1 MQKRTDRKSFSLRLE
16 EKVLTRNWIVGIVYK
31 NHSLWRGA
39 MKKILVLVA
48 IFILFFAP
56 FALAQTKITIG
67 TGGTGGVYYPY
78 GGTMAEIISKF
89 VPGVTATAE
98 VTGASVE
105 NVRLIGQK
113 KIELGLS
120 MNDTVYQAYKGEGK
134 FAGGKIDALRTVFQM
149 YPNLYHVVT
158 LKKYPIYKISDL
170 KGKKVSVG
178 APGSG
183 TELKTSQVLPA
194 LGIEYKDMK
203 VYRLSFSENTTQLKD
218 GTIEVGIWSVAPPTS
233 SIIDLATTHE
243 IRFIPFSKEE
253 IEKIE
258 KMYPY
263 YVGSVIPK
271 NTYKGQTED
280 IPTLA
285 VWNSVV
291 CHKDLP
297 EDLVY
302 KITKAIFEH
311 KKMLVDTHKIAEFT
325 TPEVSATKSPIP
337 IHPGALK
344 YYKEIKVI
352 K

>member
-1 MQKRTDRKSFSLRLE
+1 
-16 EKVLTRNWIVGIVYK
+16 
-31 NHSLWRGA
+31 
-39 MKKILVLVA
+39 MKKSVFFFLMFFL
-48 IFILFFAP
+48 LFTVPVF
-56 FALAQTKITIG
+56 AQTKITIA

-78 GGTMAEIISKF
+78 GGTMAEIITKF

-105 NVRLIGQK
+105 NVRLVGQK
-113 KIELGLS
+113 KAELGLA
-120 MNDTVYQAYKGEGK
+120 MNDTVYQAYHGEGK
-134 FAGGKIDALRTVFQM
+134 FAGSKIDSLRTVFQM

-183 TELKTSQVLPA
+183 TELKTSQVLPV
-194 LGIEYKDMK
+194 LGITYKDIK
-203 VYRLSFSENTTQLKD
+203 VYRLSFAENTTQLKD

-243 IRFIPFSKEE
+243 VRFIPFSKEE

-258 KMYPY
+258 RTYPY
-263 YVGSVIPK
+263 YIGSVIPK

-280 IPTLA
+280 IPTIA

-297 EDLVY
+297 EELVY
-302 KITKAIFEH
+302 RITKAIFEN

-325 TPEVSATKSPIP
+325 DPKISATKSPIP
-337 IHPGALK
+337 VHPGALR

>member
-1 MQKRTDRKSFSLRLE
+1 
-16 EKVLTRNWIVGIVYK
+16 
-31 NHSLWRGA
+31 
-39 MKKILVLVA
+39 MKKILLF
-48 IFILFFAP
+48 IFSFTFLFVSSS
-56 FALAQTKITIG
+56 LAQTKITIA

-78 GGTMAEIISKF
+78 GGTMAEIITKF

-105 NVRLIGQK
+105 NVRLVGQK
-113 KIELGLS
+113 KVELGLS
-120 MNDTVYQAYKGEGK
+120 MNDTVYQAYNGEGK
-134 FAGGKIDALRTVFQM
+134 FAGSKIDSLRTVFQM
-149 YPNLYHVVT
+149 YPNLYHIVT
-158 LKKYPIYKISDL
+158 LKKYPIYTISDL

-194 LGIEYKDMK
+194 LGITYKDIK
-203 VYRLSFSENTTQLKD
+203 VYRLSFAENTTQLRD

-258 KMYPY
+258 KEYPY

-280 IPTLA
+280 VPTIA

-302 KITKAIFEH
+302 RITKAIFEN

-325 TPEVSATKSPIP
+325 DPKVSATKSPIP

-344 YYKEIKVI
+344 YYREIKVI